1 MVKALAADS
10 AFDAKVCVTAQHRQM
25 LDQVLDIFA
34 IRPDFDLNLMRPGQD
49 LSDITSS
56 VLLGMRDV
64 FKQWQPD
71 LVLVH
76 GDTSSALMAAMAAF
90 YLNIPVGHVE
100 AGLRSGNMREPF
112 PEEMNRT
119 VIGRLARWHFAPT
132 VQAVDNLRSEGIS
145 QGVEQVGNTV
155 VDAVQWAAAHLHQL
169 KVQGHALDV
178 PALNWLIESGCVGM
192 MLVTA
197 HRRENWEYMASIA
210 QSVQDILSERQELAV
225 VWPLHP
231 NPAVQQSVRSV
242 YEAAPAHIRSRW
254 LLTDPLDYAPMV
266 ALMVQADVLLTDSGG
281 IQEEGASLHK
291 PVLVLRNVTERP
303 ELIRCGAGK
312 LVGTERATV
321 VRETL
326 RLLQNSVER
335 HAMQE
340 ADNPFGDGKAAVRIA
355 ERLRSDWTNDAGSLP
370 TTQQVRVLEASLV

>member
-1 MVKALAADS
+1 
-10 AFDAKVCVTAQHRQM
+10 
-25 LDQVLDIFA
+25 
-34 IRPDFDLNLMRPGQD
+34 
-49 LSDITSS
+49 
-56 VLLGMRDV
+56 
-64 FKQWQPD
+64 
-71 LVLVH
+71 
-76 GDTSSALMAAMAAF
+76 
-90 YLNIPVGHVE
+90 
-100 AGLRSGNMREPF
+100 
-112 PEEMNRT
+112 
-119 VIGRLARWHFAPT
+119 
-132 VQAVDNLRSEGIS
+132 
-145 QGVEQVGNTV
+145 
-155 VDAVQWAAAHLHQL
+155 
-169 KVQGHALDV
+169 
-178 PALNWLIESGCVGM
+178 
-192 MLVTA
+192 
-197 HRRENWEYMASIA
+197 
-210 QSVQDILSERQELAV
+210 
-225 VWPLHP
+225 
-231 NPAVQQSVRSV
+231 
-242 YEAAPAHIRSRW
+242 
-254 LLTDPLDYAPMV
+254 MV